1 MKTRPISDFPAGAKV
16 RTVHGTVATIIE
28 HGRGSTL
35 VSYRRPGTRTI
46 VEHAGT
52 SEEKVVTFREPRRT
66 ETWSLATSVTRVDTS
81 DDDE

>member
-28 HGRGSTL
+28 HGTGSTT

-46 VEHAGT
+46 TAHAGT
-52 SEEKVVTFREPRRT
+52 KHEKTVTFREPRRT
-66 ETWSLATSVTRVDTS
+66 ETWSLATAVTRVDAS
-81 DDDE
+81 DGDE